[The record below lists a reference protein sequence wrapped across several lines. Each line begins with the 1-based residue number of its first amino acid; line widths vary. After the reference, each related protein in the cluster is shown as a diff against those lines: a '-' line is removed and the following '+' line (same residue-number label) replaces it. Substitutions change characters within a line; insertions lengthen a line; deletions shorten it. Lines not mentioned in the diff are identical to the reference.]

1 LLVLSLSPCVAHAA
15 PGDLDPTFGGTG
27 KVITPFDG
35 FALGLSVAVQADG
48 NLVVAGYAFNGSD
61 YDFALVRYNTDGS
74 LDTSFNGTGKVTPA
88 IGSGNDV
95 GHCVAVQSDGKIV
108 AAGTASGNFALVRYN
123 ANGSLDT
130 TFNGTGITTTDFGG
144 ADGAHGVK
152 FQNDGKIV
160 AAGQAFSNGDFALA
174 RYNTDGSVDTSFG
187 SAGKVTTD
195 FDGGG
200 DVGFGMALQSDGKI
214 VVAGYATIAGTAE
227 FAVARYEAGAPTGRL
242 TALRPAKVW
251 VGLKNSDDVG
261 TKFDLLVEV
270 FRNGQPVGSGQLNGV
285 PGGSS
290 GFNNAVAR
298 TINLALSAPVD
309 VSPGDAL
316 TVRPSVRIA
325 VGEAGHRSGTARL
338 WFNDAAA
345 DSHFDATIDGVTR
358 SYYLRSGFSL
368 SITTGPGPKNTVD
381 VFVDRA
387 VGGNP
392 FKPFGTWSLTL

>member
-1 LLVLSLSPCVAHAA
+1 VIGGWNNTDGYLSSVIAFTPAVHLTVGNNVTASFGGGTTITFSSVTSEGDITMTVDSAGPPLPSGFAVGNPPLFYDFATTATYSPPVNVCIAYDPAQFSDPTSLHLLHYDSQTANWEDITTQNDTVAHVICGAANSLSP
-15 PGDLDPTFGGTG
+15 F
-27 KVITPFDG
+27 VI
-35 FALGLSVAVQADG
+35 AQRISQ
-48 NLVVAGYAFNGSD
+48 
-61 YDFALVRYNTDGS
+61 
-74 LDTSFNGTGKVTPA
+74 
-88 IGSGNDV
+88 
-95 GHCVAVQSDGKIV
+95 
-108 AAGTASGNFALVRYN
+108 
-123 ANGSLDT
+123 
-130 TFNGTGITTTDFGG
+130 
-144 ADGAHGVK
+144 
-152 FQNDGKIV
+152 
-160 AAGQAFSNGDFALA
+160 
-174 RYNTDGSVDTSFG
+174 
-187 SAGKVTTD
+187 
-195 FDGGG
+195 
-200 DVGFGMALQSDGKI
+200 
-214 VVAGYATIAGTAE
+214 
-227 FAVARYEAGAPTGRL
+227 L
-242 TALRPAKVW
+242 TALGPAKVW

-298 TINLALSAPVD
+298 AINLALSAPVD

-316 TVRPSVRIA
+316 TVRLSVRIA
-325 VGEAGHRSGTARL
+325 VGVAGHRSGTARL

-392 FKPFGTWSLTL
+392 FKPFGTWRLTL